1 MAKFNPPKKLIIDE
15 FGPDQKPW
23 IGKLVDPLNNFM
35 AQVATALTQGIVF
48 SDNTKS
54 LTIPLNIAI
63 SQAYPMVF
71 NASAL
76 KERPTSIH
84 VARVYPVDESIM
96 TAAFSV
102 HWEYKD
108 GTIYYTLLGLDG
120 GKAYK
125 GYLHVI
131 V

>member
-15 FGPDQKPW
+15 FGPEQKPW

-48 SDNTKS
+48 GDNVKGVK
-54 LTIPLNIAI
+54 IPLNIAI
-63 SQAYPMVF
+63 SQTYPMVF
-71 NASAL
+71 NASSL
-76 KERPTSIH
+76 KERPSSIH
-84 VARVYPVDESIM
+84 VGHVYPVDESTM

-102 HWEYKD
+102 SWSYKD

-125 GYLHVI
+125 GTLI
-131 V
+131 VSV